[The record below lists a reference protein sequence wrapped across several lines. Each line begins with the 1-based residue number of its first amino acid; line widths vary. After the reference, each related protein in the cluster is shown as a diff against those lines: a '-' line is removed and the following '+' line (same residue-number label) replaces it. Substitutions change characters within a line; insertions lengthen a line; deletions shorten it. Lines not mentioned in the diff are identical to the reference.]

1 MQAAFFGTMRFSRQS
16 HNACEIDATRA
27 ELIMQ
32 RWNVIQQDRLPELG
46 EQVGSLTPKRE
57 KVIQD
62 QSVARSLTLAPMQIS
77 PGMTP
82 PPSRLCLED
91 LRHRVPYKF
100 WALTIIGASPQR
112 AALYPFPV
120 RQASALPSAASRF
133 AVARDPLGASRGL
146 ILQVSALYTERTTK
160 KPPAGGSRAIR
171 SPLSAWK
178 TACAAAP
185 CGSRPSCVPRR
196 EHLASRNRPSTG
208 RASSSGHIRSARG
221 SGHDG
226 LLRTARIHHR
236 P

>member
-1 MQAAFFGTMRFSRQS
+1 MS
-16 HNACEIDATRA
+16 
-27 ELIMQ
+27 
-32 RWNVIQQDRLPELG
+32 RWNVIQQERLPELG
-46 EQVGSLTPKRE
+46 EQVGSLTPKWE

-62 QSVARSLTLAPMQIS
+62 QSVARGFTSAPMQIS

-91 LRHRVPYKF
+91 LRHGVPYKF
-100 WALTIIGASPQR
+100 GALMIIGASPQR
-112 AALYPFPV
+112 AALYPLPV

-133 AVARDPLGASRGL
+133 AVARDPVRVSRGL

-160 KPPAGGSRAIR
+160 KPPVGGSRAIR
-171 SPLSAWK
+171 SLLSAWK

-185 CGSRPSCVPRR
+185 CGSRPSCAPRR
-196 EHLASRNRPSTG
+196 EHPASRNPPSTVP
-208 RASSSGHIRSARG
+208 ASSSGHIRSAPE
-221 SGHDG
+221 SGHGG